1 MICCFLFIILLCAS
15 IIAKFENMKPE
26 RRIFCLK
33 LKERKRHEN
42 WKQFCL
48 RQSKKGLLFPH
59 FIQTSVCVC
68 VCVTSKVEKQNK
80 LRIFFDYHHMATL
93 VCNFWFSC
101 VLFSPFIFCWWI
113 KKWWI
118 KKIWLQ
124 KHSSSSSTSSSL
136 LLDHC
141 LWFCSHYNSLVVY
154 CSSLRV

>member
-1 MICCFLFIILLCAS
+1 MRRLLPS
-15 IIAKFENMKPE
+15 
-26 RRIFCLK
+26 LK
-33 LKERKRHEN
+33 TWSQSEEYFV
-42 WKQFCL
+42 WS
-48 RQSKKGLLFPH
+48 SKKEKDTKIENSFAWGSQRRVCCSLTLYKR
-59 FIQTSVCVC
+59 VCVC